1 VRPSVTT
8 KNILVVDEQ
17 RFGKICTALVELN
30 GYDSEWASG
39 CEDDFY
45 QRDFERYDLVIT
57 SYPYGRLTLG
67 SLVGKK
73 VSLLVLS
80 DFACEDL
87 MRAVED
93 NPNFYCLVK
102 PVDFSCFNNVVGNLI
117 TNAVI

>member
-1 VRPSVTT
+1 VTT

-30 GYDSEWASG
+30 GYGSEWASG

-73 VSLLVLS
+73 VALLVLS

-87 MRAVED
+87 MRAMED
-93 NPNFYCLVK
+93 NANFFCLVK
-102 PVDFSCFNNVVGNLI
+102 PVDFSCFNHVVNNLI
-117 TNAVI
+117 TNEVI

>member
-1 VRPSVTT
+1 VTT

-30 GYDSEWASG
+30 GYGSEWASG

-73 VSLLVLS
+73 VALLVLS

-93 NPNFYCLVK
+93 NANFFCLVK
-102 PVDFSCFNNVVGNLI
+102 PVDFSCFNHVVNNLI
-117 TNAVI
+117 TNEVI

>member
-1 VRPSVTT
+1 MTT

-30 GYDSEWASG
+30 GYGSEWASG

-73 VSLLVLS
+73 VALLVLS

-93 NPNFYCLVK
+93 NANFFCLVK
-102 PVDFSCFNNVVGNLI
+102 PVDFSCFNHVVNNLI
-117 TNAVI
+117 TNEVI